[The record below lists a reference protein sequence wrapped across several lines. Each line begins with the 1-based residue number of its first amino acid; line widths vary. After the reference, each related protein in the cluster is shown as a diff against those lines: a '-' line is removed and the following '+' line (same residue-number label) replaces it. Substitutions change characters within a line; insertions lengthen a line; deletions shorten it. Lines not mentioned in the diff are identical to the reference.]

1 MIMQSIALHDEV
13 VIEKRAAGIKVE
25 CDKPWV
31 PEGSGNIAYKAANL
45 MMERYKIESG
55 VGIKILKRIPV
66 AAGLAGGSADAAA
79 VIKGMNEL
87 FNLNADEAELM
98 DIGKQVGADVPF
110 CIKGGTMLSEGIGE
124 KLTKIPSFEGVNIV
138 LVKPKVG
145 VSTAWVYSN
154 LKLNEISSRP
164 DTELLIKAIY
174 EKNIG
179 CLAQNMTNV
188 LETVTIKKYGVIND
202 IKNELLRLG
211 ALGSM
216 MSGSGPS
223 VFGIFEN
230 EKQAC
235 LAYEGLKNSEW
246 ECFVT
251 QTI

>member
-1 MIMQSIALHDEV
+1 
-13 VIEKRAAGIKVE
+13 
-25 CDKPWV
+25 
-31 PEGSGNIAYKAANL
+31 
-45 MMERYKIESG
+45 
-55 VGIKILKRIPV
+55 
-66 AAGLAGGSADAAA
+66 
-79 VIKGMNEL
+79 MNEL

-110 CIKGGTMLSEGIGE
+110 CIKGGTMLSEGIGRSLQ
-124 KLTKIPSFEGVNIV
+124 KSFFEGVNIV

-202 IKNELLRLG
+202 IKKR
-211 ALGSM
+211 ALEARS
-216 MSGSGPS
+216 
-223 VFGIFEN
+223 FGKHDERKRSFRVWHI
-230 EKQAC
+230 
-235 LAYEGLKNSEW
+235 
-246 ECFVT
+246 
-251 QTI
+251 